1 MATAIQS
8 AVGEPAGIDELLLY
22 RRIAWRILP
31 LTIVCFLFS
40 YFDRINI
47 SFAKTQM
54 QAELGLSDAAY
65 GFAASIFFL
74 VTCCSKCQAAT
85 ASNATARRAGFV
97 ASWCHGDWRPPHS
110 SSLITNTPC
119 TSCAS

>member
-1 MATAIQS
+1 MATLAHKAT
-8 AVGEPAGIDELLLY
+8 AVDSDLQELLLY

-54 QAELGLSDAAY
+54 QAELGLSDAA
-65 GFAASIFFL
+65 
-74 VTCCSKCQAAT
+74 
-85 ASNATARRAGFV
+85 
-97 ASWCHGDWRPPHS
+97 
-110 SSLITNTPC
+110 
-119 TSCAS
+119 